1 MIEIYN
7 NAFNRLLGERIEISS
22 ITDCKRLVRSALISE
37 FLLHYPQKI
46 VASKL
51 NTSVPNVSVFA
62 KDVPDMKE
70 ENRETNWVIR
80 AALHD
85 MMSDEFLH
93 LATAENKFC
102 RFICENLIEEHD
114 FNVGSAAKSL
124 GVSLSTVKKYASS
137 FISSNIDDITG
148 LNELKSKNKKKK
160 KKKKN
165 WWER

>member
-7 NAFNRLLGERIEISS
+7 NAFKRLLGEKIEING

-51 NTSVPNVSVFA
+51 NTSTPNISIFA
-62 KDVPDMKE
+62 KDVPVMRE
-70 ENRETNWVIR
+70 ENRETSWVIR

-85 MMSDEFLH
+85 MMSDECLH

-114 FNVGSAAKSL
+114 FNVGNAAKSI
-124 GVSLSTVKKYASS
+124 GASLSTVKKYADS
-137 FISSNIDDITG
+137 FISSNIDSVTG
-148 LNELKSKNKKKK
+148 LKESKSKKKK

-165 WWER
+165 RWEK